1 MAADFDAVVI
11 GGPTASGK
19 TAVGIALAQALNG
32 EIISADAR
40 QIYRYMDIGTAK
52 PTAEERA
59 QAVHHLID
67 IVEPDEVYSAAQFAQ
82 DAHKTMS
89 NIVDEGKI
97 PILVGGAGLYLRA
110 LFDGFSPMPDIP
122 DEIRSR
128 LRMES
133 NQVLSDL
140 YTRLVDVDPEW
151 ANKIQPTD
159 RQRVVRGLEVYEAT
173 GKTLTHFQN
182 LPREPVGGHW
192 RTLWFGLDWPR
203 EVLYNRINARALQM
217 VNEGLLTEVEGI
229 LQRGYTS
236 ELNALRTFGYRE
248 FINHFDGK
256 CSLEEAIEELQKGTR
271 HYAKRQLTWFRGEDR
286 MTWVSANQQDP
297 TPAILAQ
304 LDA

>member
-1 MAADFDAVVI
+1 MAADFDVVVI

-19 TAVGIALAQALNG
+19 TSLGISLARALNG

-52 PTAEERA
+52 PTPEERA

-67 IVEPDEVYSAAQFAQ
+67 IVDPEAVYSAAQFSE
-82 DAHKTMS
+82 DAHQAMS

-128 LRMES
+128 LRVES
-133 NQVLSDL
+133 TQILSDL
-140 YTRLVDVDPEW
+140 YARLEQVDPKW
-151 ANKIQPTD
+151 ASKIQPTD
-159 RQRVVRGLEVYEAT
+159 RQRVVRGLEVHEAT

-182 LPREPVGGHW
+182 LPREPIGGKW
-192 RTLWFGLDWPR
+192 RTRWFGLDWPR
-203 EVLYNRINARALQM
+203 EVLYDRINARAEQM
-217 VNEGLLTEVEGI
+217 VHDGLVDEVKGLL
-229 LQRGYTS
+229 QKGYTP

-248 FINHFDGK
+248 FIDHFEGRL
-256 CSLEEAIEELQKGTR
+256 SLDEAIESLQKGTR

-286 MTWVSANQQDP
+286 MTWIQAGNQDP
-297 TPAILAQ
+297 TPAILAE
-304 LDA
+304 LEA